1 MQTSHWIALSIGLFA
16 VLGGFTG
23 LGILLFSLHKSTTR
37 YFDAKF
43 EQVDMRFEQVDMR
56 FEQIDVRFEQVDMRF
71 EQVDVR
77 FEHIEVRFN
86 NIEKRLSELSD
97 GIAALNKAHIDHLDH
112 HITN

>member
-43 EQVDMRFEQVDMR
+43 EQVD
-56 FEQIDVRFEQVDMRF
+56 IRFEQVDMRF

>member
-23 LGILLFSLHKSTTR
+23 LGVLLFSLHKSTTR

-43 EQVDMRFEQVDMR
+43 EQVDIRFEQVDT
-56 FEQIDVRFEQVDMRF
+56 
-71 EQVDVR
+71 R

-97 GIAALNKAHIDHLDH
+97 SIAALNKAHIDHLDH

>member
-23 LGILLFSLHKSTTR
+23 LGVLLFSLHKSTTR

-43 EQVDMRFEQVDMR
+43 EQVDIRFEQVDT
-56 FEQIDVRFEQVDMRF
+56 RFEQVDT
-71 EQVDVR
+71 R

-97 GIAALNKAHIDHLDH
+97 SIAALNKAHIDHLDH

>member
-56 FEQIDVRFEQVDMRF
+56 FEQ
-71 EQVDVR
+71 VDVR

>member
-1 MQTSHWIALSIGLFA
+1 MLTSHWVALSIGLFA

-23 LGILLFSLHKSTTR
+23 LGVLLFSLHKSTTR

-43 EQVDMRFEQVDMR
+43 EQVDMRFE
-56 FEQIDVRFEQVDMRF
+56 
-71 EQVDVR
+71 
-77 FEHIEVRFN
+77 HIEVRFN

-97 GIAALNKAHIDHLDH
+97 SIADLNKAHIDHLNH

>member
-1 MQTSHWIALSIGLFA
+1 MQTSHWTALSIGLFA

-43 EQVDMRFEQVDMR
+43 EQVDIRFEQVDM
-56 FEQIDVRFEQVDMRF
+56 RFEQVDMRF